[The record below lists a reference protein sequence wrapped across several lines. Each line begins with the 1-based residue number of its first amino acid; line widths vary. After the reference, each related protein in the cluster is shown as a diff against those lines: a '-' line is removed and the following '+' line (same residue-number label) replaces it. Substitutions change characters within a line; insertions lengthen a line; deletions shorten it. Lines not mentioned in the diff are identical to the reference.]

1 MGGVVYGIVLVVA
14 QWGVSSKGIMRAMPV
29 ILESCGTLLED
40 LTASLWTD
48 DVIAQAEIFM

>member
-48 DVIAQAEIFM
+48 DVIAQAEVFM